1 MAQDYVK
8 VYQCLADTPV
18 DSERKDSAHALAA
31 TSNGAR
37 AHQR

>member
-1 MAQDYVK
+1 VK
-8 VYQCLADTPV
+8 VYQRLADTPA
-18 DSERKDSAHALAA
+18 DSEREDSAHALAA